1 MRKKKD
7 NIEYFELSE
16 KELKIY
22 KGCAFR
28 SLRIRLI
35 FFCLL
40 IPIYIIYCIELF
52 GKFSIPFIRCTA
64 VFMGFFIGFFGTW
77 IYRFAGKP
85 RGARHGRVS
94 KKIRVSAGKYSG
106 YTFNIYFEDIHKSLT
121 RQSIYITKEH
131 PVIMRGDPVMVVKSH
146 LGALC
151 NIYMED

>member
-64 VFMGFFIGFFGTW
+64 VFIGFFIGPAAAFDIVVVFIIFFD
-77 IYRFAGKP
+77 
-85 RGARHGRVS
+85 
-94 KKIRVSAGKYSG
+94 
-106 YTFNIYFEDIHKSLT
+106 NIF
-121 RQSIYITKEH
+121 
-131 PVIMRGDPVMVVKSH
+131 
-146 LGALC
+146 
-151 NIYMED
+151 